1 MITAQDCKKQAKQ
14 ALSEKR
20 YRHTLNVAKMAKQL
34 CKAHNIDPQKAEIA
48 ALLHD
53 YMKEQPK
60 DVLLQLMNENVII
73 AGNAASKPPCVWHG
87 VCAAITAKNKFG
99 IEDKEILSAM
109 CCHTCGKENMS
120 VLDKIIFLADM
131 VSEERD
137 FLGVKELRA
146 LAMQSLDDA
155 MIKALQMN
163 IGWLEEENR
172 PVDEDSRAALDFLIR
187 SKKEKTSE

>member
-1 MITAQDCKKQAKQ
+1 MITAQACKKQAKR

-34 CKAHNIDPQKAEIA
+34 CKAHHIDEKKAEIA

-60 DVLLQLMNENVII
+60 DALLQLMHENAII
-73 AGNAASKPPCVWHG
+73 ADNAPHKPPCVWHG
-87 VCAAITAKNKFG
+87 VCAAIVAKNKFG
-99 IEDKEILSAM
+99 IEDAEILSAM
-109 CCHTCGKENMS
+109 SCHTCGKENMTA
-120 VLDKIIFLADM
+120 LDKIIFLADM

-137 FLGVKELRA
+137 FDGVKELRA
-146 LAMQSLDDA
+146 VAMQNLDAA

-163 IGWLEEENR
+163 IGWLEEANR
-172 PVDEDSRAALDFLIR
+172 PVDEDSRAALAFFTRGI
-187 SKKEKTSE
+187 KESTSE